1 MSKIK
6 NVLFVASACRHKV
19 VGRLKKQ
26 FKTPKDAVES
36 SYSGHQD
43 LDTASLVVNTTENNV
58 SVTESLEVEP
68 SVLERYFNQLPV
80 NAQLD
85 LLSKLFSSYASSEMR
100 LSVPD
105 DFIVLAARAM
115 LQLTSSGRSN
125 VLYNLA
131 KAIGTIREDG
141 SDSRLPTKRMPMGL
155 MEYIAILF
163 VADNLQSVSHIC
175 HCMIRIINANFTHR
189 SHALWI
195 IVFGSRQCI
204 VFLARSGLFYTMA
217 QCGVLCIHC
226 RFVKTNAVML
236 QRSVLWRFVYIVY
249 F

>member
-1 MSKIK
+1 M
-6 NVLFVASACRHKV
+6 
-19 VGRLKKQ
+19 
-26 FKTPKDAVES
+26 
-36 SYSGHQD
+36 
-43 LDTASLVVNTTENNV
+43 
-58 SVTESLEVEP
+58 
-68 SVLERYFNQLPV
+68 PV

-105 DFIVLAARAM
+105 DFIVLATRAI

-141 SDSRLPTKRMPMGL
+141 SDSRLPTKQMPMGFI
-155 MEYIAILF
+155 EYIANFF
-163 VADNLQSVSHIC
+163 VADNLQSASHIC
-175 HCMIRIINANFTHR
+175 HSMIRIINDTLLTDLIPYGLSSLACPMDYR
-189 SHALWI
+189 LWHALWI

-204 VFLARSGLFYTMA
+204 VSLDRNGLFYTMA
-217 QCGVLCIHC
+217 QCGVLRIHC

-236 QRSVLWRFVYIVY
+236 QRSVLWRFVYDMYIVY